1 MMNPQQIL
9 QTATHTHGTCAEEQ
23 SISEVTLASRSS
35 GVILNQAADAIV
47 NYLRPE
53 QPLEHGASSEML
65 KAALKQ
71 LVDQYEGTLVSH
83 VFWNVCYQRTAYR
96 SDVWASYWDVGN
108 SAENTSDWPRKY
120 WLLHTR
126 GIDDVFGIL
135 IPRSRERNISPWV
148 SLRMNDT
155 HYIEDPAKISPLW
168 HEHPELRTHER
179 GGFDYA
185 RTEVRQHY
193 LTLIDELLGRH
204 DIDGVELDWM
214 RFPHHFKPE
223 DFERGCDILTEFM
236 REVRRRTDATAK
248 RLGHPVGI
256 AARVP
261 ATPEFARGLGMDG
274 ITWAQRGL
282 VDILI
287 PCSTWKPSYADIPVE
302 RWRAEIGTNV
312 KNYSIAA
319 GTDLWIRCTRT
330 GRFMGSSME
339 TIRGFTASMLDR
351 GADQIYLFNHFAPAD
366 WSLWY
371 YTPSGERKD
380 DHIYHDLLS
389 EVGDIESA
397 ISKPRRHVL
406 TFHDPVHPSS
416 GYRPPL
422 PAEITAQKPAVL
434 HIHTGPKPSS
444 GHYVVRVGLDESPD
458 LIDTQLAVK
467 LNGTTCRAVNDMA
480 KPKKVASPE
489 EAQSRPRLNVAEIAP
504 RVLQFEAPLASVRRG
519 YNQVELTIQQG
530 GKQRAVWLEV
540 YIEPQ

>member
-1 MMNPQQIL
+1 MNLQQIL
-9 QTATHTHGTCAEEQ
+9 QTATYTYGTCTEEQ
-23 SISEVTLASRSS
+23 ATSEVTLASRSA

-53 QPLEHGASSEML
+53 PLLEHGAASEML

-71 LVDQYEGTLVSH
+71 LVDQYDGTRISH
-83 VFWNVCYQRTAYR
+83 LFWNVCYQRTAYR
-96 SDVWASYWDVGN
+96 SDVWPSYWDVDN
-108 SAENTSDWPRKY
+108 PAANTSDWPRKY

-126 GIDDVFGIL
+126 GIDDVFEIL

-155 HYIEDPAKISPLW
+155 HYIEDSAKISLLW
-168 HEHPELRTHER
+168 HEHPELRTHAR
-179 GGFDYA
+179 GGFNYM
-185 RTEVRQHY
+185 RPEVKQHY
-193 LTLIDELLGRH
+193 LTLIDELLGRY

-214 RFPHHFKPE
+214 RFPHHFEPE
-223 DFERGCDILTEFM
+223 DFEHGCDILTQFM
-236 REVRRRTDATAK
+236 SEVRRRTDATAK

-261 ATPEFARGLGMDG
+261 ATPGFARGLGMDG
-274 ITWAQRGL
+274 VTWAQQGL

-302 RWRAEIGTNV
+302 QWRAEIGTNE
-312 KNYSIAA
+312 KGYCIAA
-319 GTDLWIRCTRT
+319 GTDLWIRCTPT

-380 DHIYHDLLS
+380 DHTYHDLLS
-389 EVGDIESA
+389 EVGDIDSA
-397 ISKPRRHVL
+397 TSKPRRHVL
-406 TFHDPVHPSS
+406 TFHDPVHPDSD
-416 GYRPPL
+416 YRPPL
-422 PAEITAQKPAVL
+422 PAEITVQQPTVL
-434 HIHTGPKPSS
+434 RIHTGPKPSS

-458 LIDTQLAVK
+458 LFNTRLAVK
-467 LNGTTCRAVNDMA
+467 LNGTTCRTVNDLA
-480 KPKKVASPE
+480 KPKKVASFE
-489 EAQSRPRLNVAEIAP
+489 EAQSWPMLNVAEVAP

-530 GKQRAVWLEV
+530 GQQRAVWLEV